1 MNRSN
6 RELGR
11 AGMAPD
17 AGAPRCPDCHQ
28 PLRFGTDRNGRT
40 TESCLCGYHAYLET
54 RRGATDDGPEAGSKV

>member
-1 MNRSN
+1 
-6 RELGR
+6 
-11 AGMAPD
+11 MAPD

-54 RRGATDDGPEAGSKV
+54 RRGATDDAPPATERP